1 MKEQNEDEKTRKN
14 ESESQNRAEINEMTE
29 MMQNNRRKMIEK
41 QNRFKETNCQDHLW
55 LIVSEMWI
63 IKVEKENW

>member
-29 MMQNNRRKMIEK
+29 MMQNNRRRMIEK
-41 QNRFKETNCQDHLW
+41 QNRFKETNCQDHL
-55 LIVSEMWI
+55 
-63 IKVEKENW
+63 